1 MLGQVSQ
8 FGPTLYNFCFT
19 RAELEDQLAAR
30 RDHARQH
37 AAASHRAQR
46 DGLELAEAELATAPR
61 AQLPH
66 LDGTVVLHLRFLR
79 SI

>member
-8 FGPTLYNFCFT
+8 FGSTLYNFCFT

-30 RDHARQH
+30 RDHAGQR
-37 AAASHRAQR
+37 AAAGQHAQR
-46 DGLELAEAELATAPR
+46 DGLVLAEAELATVPR
-61 AQLPH
+61 AQIPH

-79 SI
+79 FI